1 MIRSDDSAFR
11 RRQTIGLVI
20 LALAVLLF
28 AALRAGWHAVFL
40 AGWWRLW

>member
-1 MIRSDDSAFR
+1 MITPDESALR
-11 RRQTIGLVI
+11 RRQTLGLVI

>member
-1 MIRSDDSAFR
+1 MIAPSELALRT
-11 RRQTIGLVI
+11 RQAIGMVL